1 MLDIFLGSLVEL
13 LEPYALLL
21 ILGSGII
28 GLIVGTLPGLNAAMA
43 VAIILPLTYGMSP
56 EVGLAVLVA
65 VYIAGISGGMVTAV
79 LLNMPGTPSSVATT
93 FEGYPMAMRG
103 EAVKA
108 LGTCALASFFGGILS
123 LGILIAFAPLIS
135 KFAIRLTPADY
146 FSISFMALALVAVL
160 ARGAAINGYLSA
172 LLGLLIGTVGFAPL
186 DGTARFTFG
195 SVSLMAGFS
204 VVPVMIGLFALSQVL
219 REIYNDSPPLK
230 INLAVKGVGVS
241 IKDVFSNGWNIIR
254 SSLIGTGIGIL
265 PGVGGTASNMIAYGV
280 AQQSSKKPDSFG
292 KGTTEGL
299 WASESANNAS
309 IGGALLP
316 LITLGI
322 PGDGVTAILIG
333 AFMIHGLQPG
343 PLLYVE
349 NPQIISSIYAA
360 FLLIAVFILI
370 FQFATLRIFPKVLG
384 IPSSYLM
391 PIIVVFSVLGAY
403 ATDFN
408 TFDVW
413 VMIFIGLFAILMAK
427 FSLPLAPFVLGF
439 VLGPIVETSF
449 RRALMM
455 SDGDYLVFVYS
466 PVSMV
471 FILLSLVIF
480 ILPIFKYLRSR

>member
-1 MLDIFLGSLVEL
+1 MLDIFLGSLTEL

-21 ILGSGII
+21 ILGSGIV

-65 VYIAGISGGMVTAV
+65 VYIAGLSGGMVSAV

-160 ARGAAINGYLSA
+160 ARGAAINGYFSA

-219 REIYNDSPPLK
+219 REIYSDSPPLK

-241 IKDVFSNGWNIIR
+241 IKDIFSNGWNIIR

-265 PGVGGTASNMIAYGV
+265 PGVGGTASNM
-280 AQQSSKKPDSFG
+280 
-292 KGTTEGL
+292 
-299 WASESANNAS
+299 
-309 IGGALLP
+309 
-316 LITLGI
+316 
-322 PGDGVTAILIG
+322 
-333 AFMIHGLQPG
+333 
-343 PLLYVE
+343 
-349 NPQIISSIYAA
+349 
-360 FLLIAVFILI
+360 
-370 FQFATLRIFPKVLG
+370 
-384 IPSSYLM
+384 
-391 PIIVVFSVLGAY
+391 
-403 ATDFN
+403 
-408 TFDVW
+408 
-413 VMIFIGLFAILMAK
+413 
-427 FSLPLAPFVLGF
+427 
-439 VLGPIVETSF
+439 
-449 RRALMM
+449 
-455 SDGDYLVFVYS
+455 
-466 PVSMV
+466 VS
-471 FILLSLVIF
+471 
-480 ILPIFKYLRSR
+480 